1 MLMERRPGTKVS
13 TFRMLSPVP
22 LVLTSPTYRQLRARL
37 NEGLRKAGMPE

>member
-13 TFRMLSPVP
+13 TFRMFSPVP